1 MRTLL
6 AALVGALAF
15 GAFLLRPGASASES
29 TAMAGAALHSRAF
42 AAPPA
47 AVVNAL
53 RSIVG
58 DSLTLASRTDS
69 GDHFRRVIPARLLA
83 DSPEH
88 GSLRGLGDM
97 VVTARVHS
105 GGAASR
111 TAFTMAGTSADITIA
126 VREQGGGSVVT
137 VETAVTEGA
146 GDSARRVAAHMRA
159 GSNDE
164 ARRLLARLESSF
176 RPAG

>member
-6 AALVGALAF
+6 AALVGALAL

-29 TAMAGAALHSRAF
+29 AALSASPLHSRAF

-47 AVVNAL
+47 AVVDAL
-53 RSIVG
+53 RRIVG
-58 DSLTLASRTDS
+58 DSFELASRSDS
-69 GDHFRRVIPARLLA
+69 GDHFRRVIPASLLA
-83 DSPEH
+83 ESQEL
-88 GSLRGLGDM
+88 GSLPGLGDM
-97 VVTARVHS
+97 IVTARVHP
-105 GGAASR
+105 GGAESR
-111 TAFTMAGTSADITIA
+111 TAFTVAGTSADITIG

-137 VETAVTEGA
+137 VETAVTEGS

-164 ARRLLARLESSF
+164 ARRLLARLDSSL
-176 RPAG
+176 RPGG